1 MLIDKRDAP
10 LCSSD
15 PGCSSGI
22 TELWARASVETDPQR
37 RVAQLM
43 GGIST
48 LLGADRGTLF
58 LFDWNTLE
66 LRTNVADGIRRNLVV
81 PLHMGIVGSAI
92 LRREIA
98 NVTDAY
104 SHPYFNADI
113 DASMGYKTRTL
124 LVAPM
129 LSRDGQALGGVE
141 LLNKL
146 EGSFTRDDE
155 VMTAAAAARIA
166 RWIDDDKIYPAGVES
181 ELLDLRNSVRCDRG
195 SVFALE
201 ERTSRLIAL
210 YADGGDGRVISLNMK
225 LGLAGMVAVT
235 GTPVVIQDAWEDPRF
250 DRSVDNRSG
259 YRTRSMLCVP
269 VKDRSGRTLGVVQL
283 INRRDGPFSSDD
295 LLTLQAFS
303 QLLGHVLADTYKQD
317 TGQPAPGAF
326 PKAGQ

>member
-1 MLIDKRDAP
+1 MSIDICDVP

-15 PGCSSGI
+15 PGRSTAMSD
-22 TELWARASVETDPQR
+22 LWDRASVETDPQR
-37 RVAQLM
+37 RLAQLM
-43 GGIST
+43 GGISS
-48 LLGADRGTLF
+48 LIGADRGTLF

-66 LRTNVADGIRRNLVV
+66 LRANVADGIRRNLVV

-113 DASMGYKTRTL
+113 DASLGYKTRSL

-146 EGSFTRDDE
+146 DGSFTREDE
-155 VMTAAAAARIA
+155 VMTAGAAARLA
-166 RWIDDDKIYPAGVES
+166 RWIDDDKIYPAGVEA
-181 ELLDLRNSVRCDRG
+181 ELLDLRNSIRCDRG

-235 GTPVVIQDAWEDPRF
+235 GTPVMIPDAWEDPRF

-259 YRTRSMLCVP
+259 YRTRSMLCVA
-269 VKDRSGRTLGVVQL
+269 VKDRSGRTMGVVQL
-283 INRRDGPFSSDD
+283 INRREGPFSPED
-295 LLTLQAFS
+295 LLTLQSFGE
-303 QLLGHVLADTYKQD
+303 LLGHVLEDKSKPDVGLPSAVT
-317 TGQPAPGAF
+317 
-326 PKAGQ
+326 KAGQ

>member
-1 MLIDKRDAP
+1 
-10 LCSSD
+10 
-15 PGCSSGI
+15 
-22 TELWARASVETDPQR
+22 
-37 RVAQLM
+37 M

-269 VKDRSGRTLGVVQL
+269 VKDSSGQTLGVVQL
-283 INRRDGPFSSDD
+283 INRREGPFSSDD
-295 LLTLQAFS
+295 LHTLQAFS

-317 TGQPAPGAF
+317 AGQPAPGVF